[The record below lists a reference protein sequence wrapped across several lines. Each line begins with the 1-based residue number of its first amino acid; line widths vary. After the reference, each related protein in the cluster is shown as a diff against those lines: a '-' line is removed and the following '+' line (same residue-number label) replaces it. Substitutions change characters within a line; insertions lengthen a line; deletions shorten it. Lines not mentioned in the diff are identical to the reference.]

1 MAHLAIL
8 IGDPVRTIEK
18 RNTDN
23 IFFFFIKIC
32 TYKKNKQ
39 M

>member
-23 IFFFFIKIC
+23 IFFF
-32 TYKKNKQ
+32 YKNLYLLKNKQ